1 VPVVFGAPFGH
12 TVRPMLTIP
21 FGVRAR
27 LRAAGEGRLE
37 ILEPAV
43 TLPKR

>member
-1 VPVVFGAPFGH
+1 
-12 TVRPMLTIP
+12 MLTVP

-37 ILEPAV
+37 ILEPAAV
-43 TLPKR
+43 PAK